1 MWRTCDELKK
11 FVTHSTYCLSMY
23 YARFVT
29 KSNFLKKTFFSAY
42 GVGLLFLRS
51 PFACL
56 IVAKRRY
63 SEGRAKEER
72 THPPT
77 PPWWGAIF
85 AYLKLL
91 IFCIVKN
98 IYKAYCQR
106 LEGIS
111 KASRRNVDEKVG
123 RIINKATVKMVSGT
137 GTLVHR
143 GSDEPV
149 RVISSKLSL
158 SVMKNGI
165 SGHFY
170 PSKTGISQK
179 NER

>member
-1 MWRTCDELKK
+1 
-11 FVTHSTYCLSMY
+11 MY

-63 SEGRAKEER
+63 SEGTAKEER
-72 THPPT
+72 RKSGPT
-77 PPWWGAIF
+77 PNPSLMGGYICIF
-85 AYLKLL
+85 EIIDLL
-91 IFCIVKN
+91 HCKN

-149 RVISSKLSL
+149 RMISSKLSL

-170 PSKTGISQK
+170 PSKNGISQK